1 MRKLSAIFVLALL
14 VASCGTPPEQA
25 TVQWYLKSENPA
37 PAQLI
42 TLTDNVGFEG
52 KNELKMAW
60 ENTTGF
66 KEAQFTEV
74 AGGYVVSEGEKSLYL
89 DSKTGK
95 SEKLPDGCIAGV
107 TDGTTVWAENGSP
120 WSIKDRKPVWA
131 TQMKMEPKSAFTIAD
146 GCLLLIGSKQVS
158 RIDQT
163 NGKKV
168 WTLELS
174 TGAVG
179 KWTVTKSFLFIEGSG
194 WIFRISP
201 SDGQYVFVSKNSEV
215 KELFGA
221 KTRFVSLADEKMM
234 VYEEFYSTPILT
246 MGQSN
251 KKIQYLW
258 LSNDSMLILTETGYH
273 FGKLPTNLDK
283 ETQQTF
289 KSFTYNAKNN
299 KMIAFTQVVGAGD
312 NFAVVQGNL
321 VACIGPDVKKDIWYF
336 QLSAPKE
343 TDFLPRILSLTKPG
357 VLVFYKGKAS
367 LWH

>member
-1 MRKLSAIFVLALL
+1 MRKLSVIFAFALL
-14 VASCGTPPEQA
+14 AASCGSSPEVA
-25 TVQWYLKSENPA
+25 SVQWFLKSENPA
-37 PAQLI
+37 PAELI
-42 TLTDNVGFEG
+42 SLPVQSQFQG

-60 ENTTGF
+60 ETTTSF
-66 KEAQFTEV
+66 KEAQFSEV
-74 AGGYVVSEGEKSLYL
+74 TGGYVLSEGEKSIFV
-89 DSKTGK
+89 DSGTGK
-95 SEKLPDGCIAGV
+95 TEKLPDGLIAGV
-107 TDGTTVWAENGSP
+107 TDGSTIWGENGNA
-120 WSIKDRKPVWA
+120 WSIKDRKAVWPNPI
-131 TQMKMEPKSAFTIAD
+131 KMEPKAAFAVAD

-158 RIDQT
+158 RIDQK

-168 WTLELS
+168 WTLDLS
-174 TGAVG
+174 TGSVG
-179 KWTVTKSFLFIEGSG
+179 KWTVTKTFLFAEGSG

-201 SDGQYVFVSKNSEV
+201 ADGQYVFVSKNTEV

-221 KTRFVSLADEKMM
+221 NSRFVSLADEKLM
-234 VYEEFYSTPILT
+234 VYDEFYSSPILT

-321 VACIGPDVKKDIWYF
+321 IACIGPDVKKDIWYF

-343 TDFLPRILSLTKPG
+343 TDFLPRILSLSKSG

-367 LWH
+367 LWR